1 MNESVIGFIGLGLI
15 GGSLARALKKYKP
28 DLTVMAYMRSRDRLE
43 KARADGV
50 VDVIL
55 DGVDERLGQCDM
67 IFLCTPVEYNEQY
80 LAAVKP
86 FLKADA
92 IVTDVGSTKTSIHRA
107 VKALEMEQSFVGGHP
122 MAGSEK
128 TGYENS
134 SAATVWDSRIT
145 CWRTPTT

>member
-1 MNESVIGFIGLGLI
+1 M
-15 GGSLARALKKYKP
+15 
-28 DLTVMAYMRSRDRLE
+28 
-43 KARADGV
+43 

-86 FLKADA
+86 FLKEGA
-92 IVTDVGSTKTSIHRA
+92 IVTDVGSTKDQHPPGR
-107 VKALEMEQSFVGGHP
+107 GGP
-122 MAGSEK
+122 GDTRSRV
-128 TGYENS
+128 
-134 SAATVWDSRIT
+134 AATPWPDRRRRAMRIPRIT